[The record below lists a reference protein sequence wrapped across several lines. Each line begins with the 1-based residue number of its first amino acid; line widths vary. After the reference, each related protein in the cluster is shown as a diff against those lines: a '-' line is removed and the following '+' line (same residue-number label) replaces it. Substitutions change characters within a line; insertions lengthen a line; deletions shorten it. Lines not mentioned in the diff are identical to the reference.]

1 MKLKQN
7 RTVEGGL
14 AGLEKHKV
22 GIATNGKAFT
32 TLVKGIYE
40 NKIRSFVREI
50 TTNALDAHVEA
61 DCPERPFKVE
71 APDDFDPYF
80 RVRDFGPSMTHDV
93 VFNIFGTLFASTKD
107 DSNEVVGAFGLGSKS
122 PLSYSDAFEVTAYLD
137 GERRTYLVAID
148 ADGVPE
154 LTLLTRGDTTEENG
168 LEVAIPIARED
179 FTTVIEE
186 AKDVLSYFPIMPI
199 TTGFDVE
206 PVVPAHSLAND
217 TVHIIKINDGNR
229 GYGYRWRESKLQVR
243 MGCVVYPVEHPQ
255 VTAELSKIDS
265 KYDLLLDVELGSVS
279 VTTSREA
286 LELDPD
292 TIRSLTDQVNE
303 AIAAIQHEVE
313 SQFRDCN
320 SLLEARELWLEAET
334 KDYWK
339 GQLTY
344 NGTVLDP
351 YVDLSPK
358 KGDGDDI
365 VPVVRS
371 EKSRQHVKMN
381 TIDLRH
387 RDDLRIVIGHPNSV
401 VRGSTRYREFVD
413 EHSGQVFL
421 WAKPN
426 KKAMARLVKLAG
438 LTNKH
443 FVRIESLPD
452 PGPAKRSKV
461 NGGRKSAPNGAKVA
475 RLSGYEQATE
485 MPEDFYWVVHTRPN
499 RWNVRDDEDTRKR
512 IVSLGGDDI
521 PIVCFTESV
530 AKRMKLEEKLA
541 DRRLHTAE
549 KELCKAKAEKLDD
562 DAIVNHLAYSSLTY
576 EARSISDHDL
586 LPNRSVEVDSY
597 FHYLPDDTQA
607 EYREKAAKKVA
618 DLRELYPLLFDQ
630 SEAALRAYVDSVNA
644 ANDE

>member
-61 DCPERPFKVE
+61 GWPERPFKVE

-80 RVRDFGPSMTHDV
+80 RVRDYGPSMTHDV

-148 ADGVPE
+148 TDGVPE

-179 FTTVIEE
+179 FADVISE

-217 TVHIIKINDGNR
+217 TVHIIKADGWR
-229 GYGYRWRESKLQVR
+229 YRENELQVR
-243 MGCVVYPVEHPQ
+243 MGCVVYPVKHAE
-255 VTAELSKIDS
+255 VTAGLSNLNRQ
-265 KYDLLLDVELGSVS
+265 YDLLLDVELGSVS

-292 TIRSLTDQVNE
+292 TIRSLKSQVE
-303 AIAAIQHEVE
+303 DAMAAIQYEVE
-313 SQFRDCN
+313 EQFRECD
-320 SLLEARELWLEAET
+320 SLLEARELWVNTET
-334 KDYWK
+334 KDYWDGK
-339 GQLTY
+339 LTY
-344 NGTVLDP
+344 NGTVLD
-351 YVDLSPK
+351 YYIDLSPK
-358 KGDGDDI
+358 KGDGDDLI
-365 VPVVRS
+365 PLVRS
-371 EKSRQHVKMN
+371 EKSRQHVKLN
-381 TIDLRH
+381 TIDLRF

-413 EHSGQVFL
+413 SHSGQVFL
-421 WAKPN
+421 WAKPS

-438 LTNKH
+438 LTNEH

-452 PGPAKRSKV
+452 PGPAKRAKV
-461 NGGRKSAPNGAKVA
+461 NGGRKGAPSGVKAINSNGF
-475 RLSGYEQATE
+475 YDQATE
-485 MPEDFYWVVHTRPN
+485 MPEDFYWIIHTRP
-499 RWNVRDDEDTRKR
+499 RQWNATDDKNTRSE
-512 IVSLGGDDI
+512 IVALGGDEL
-521 PIVCFTESV
+521 PILCFTESV
-530 AKRMKLEEKLA
+530 AKRMKMEEKMPERNLRTARRTLA
-541 DRRLHTAE
+541 EEA
-549 KELCKAKAEKLDD
+549 AAKLDD
-562 DAIVNHLAYSSLTY
+562 DAIVDHLAYSELSY
-576 EARSISDHDL
+576 EARRIASHDSLPSDSAEVRDL
-586 LPNRSVEVDSY
+586 FNYIDDDRRADCRKKAEV
-597 FHYLPDDTQA
+597 
-607 EYREKAAKKVA
+607 KVKK
-618 DLRELYPLLFDQ
+618 LRETYPLLFDHT
-630 SEAALRAYVDSVNA
+630 EATLRSYVDAVDA
-644 ANDE
+644 AEDNT